1 MTEPGKI
8 GLPGDSA
15 APVPAQAAL
24 RWSAVRPSRSRLRMV
39 WGQFRRNRAGLAG
52 LAILAL
58 FLCAGLFATVLAPYD
73 PYEIELESGLKG
85 PSPGHLLG
93 QDELGRDLLSRV
105 IYGARLSLVIGVIAV
120 SIGVGVGVPIGA
132 ISGYFG
138 GLPDLLVQRLI
149 DIMLAFPGVLLAI
162 VLVAIM
168 GVGLVQVM
176 VAVGIVS
183 IPVYARLVRGQ
194 VLSLRA
200 QEFVD
205 AARAVGATS
214 VRIIWRHVLP
224 NTLAVIIVQSTL
236 QIASAILS
244 AAALGFLGLGAQPP
258 AAEWGSMLSNARQYI
273 RLAPHSVMFP
283 GLAIMLTV
291 LGFNLLGDA
300 IRDALDPRM
309 RI

>member
-1 MTEPGKI
+1 MTKP
-8 GLPGDSA
+8 LP
-15 APVPAQAAL
+15 
-24 RWSAVRPSRSRLRMV
+24 RSRARMV
-39 WGQFRRNRAGLAG
+39 WVQFRRNRAGLVG
-52 LAILAL
+52 LVILAA
-58 FLCAGLFATVLAPYD
+58 FLSAGLFAPVLAPHD

-85 PSPGHLLG
+85 PGHGHLLG
-93 QDELGRDLLSRV
+93 QDELGRDLLSRI

-120 SIGVGVGVPIGA
+120 AIGVGVGVPVGA
-132 ISGYFG
+132 MSGYFG
-138 GLPDLLVQRLI
+138 GLPDLLTQRLI

-162 VLVAIM
+162 VLVAIL

-194 VLSLRA
+194 VLSLRS

-214 VRIIWRHVLP
+214 TRVIVRHVLP

-283 GLAIMLTV
+283 GLAIMMTV

>member
-1 MTEPGKI
+1 MTEPARI
-8 GLPGDSA
+8 
-15 APVPAQAAL
+15 AL
-24 RWSAVRPSRSRLRMV
+24 RPTRSRARMV
-39 WGQFRRNRAGLAG
+39 WTQFRRNRAGLVG
-52 LAILAL
+52 LVLLSA
-58 FLCAGLFATVLAPYD
+58 FLSAGLFAPVLAPYD
-73 PYEIELESGLKG
+73 PYEIELESGLKR
-85 PSPGHLLG
+85 PDPGHLLG
-93 QDELGRDLLSRV
+93 QDELGRDMLSRI

-120 SIGVGVGVPIGA
+120 TIGVGIGVPVGA

-149 DIMLAFPGVLLAI
+149 DIMLAFPGILLAI
-162 VLVAIM
+162 VLVAIL

-194 VLSLRA
+194 VLSLRS

-214 VRIIWRHVLP
+214 GRIIWRHVLP
-224 NTLAVIIVQSTL
+224 NTLAVVIVQSTL
-236 QIASAILS
+236 QIASAILA

-283 GLAIMLTV
+283 GFAIMLTV

>member
-1 MTEPGKI
+1 MIEPARI
-8 GLPGDSA
+8 
-15 APVPAQAAL
+15 AL
-24 RWSAVRPSRSRLRMV
+24 RPTRSRIRMA
-39 WGQFRRNRAGLAG
+39 WTQFRRNRAGLVG
-52 LAILAL
+52 LVLL
-58 FLCAGLFATVLAPYD
+58 CVFLSAGLFAPVLAPHD
-73 PYEIELESGLKG
+73 PYEIELESGLKRPG
-85 PSPGHLLG
+85 PGHLLG
-93 QDELGRDLLSRV
+93 QDELGRDMLSRI

-120 SIGVGVGVPIGA
+120 TIGVGIGVPVGA

-149 DIMLAFPGVLLAI
+149 DIMLAFPGILLAI
-162 VLVAIM
+162 VLVAIL

-194 VLSLRA
+194 VLSLRG

-214 VRIIWRHVLP
+214 GRIIWRHVLP
-224 NTLAVIIVQSTL
+224 NTLAVVIVQSTL
-236 QIASAILS
+236 QIASAILA

-258 AAEWGSMLSNARQYI
+258 TAEWGSMLSNARQYI

-283 GLAIMLTV
+283 GLAIMMTV

>member
-1 MTEPGKI
+1 MPSGPTASRQSVERL
-8 GLPGDSA
+8 LPA
-15 APVPAQAAL
+15 A
-24 RWSAVRPSRSRLRMV
+24 SERPTRTRARMV
-39 WGQFRRNRAGLAG
+39 WMQFRRNRAGVIG
-52 LAILAL
+52 LAILTV
-58 FLCAGLFATVLAPYD
+58 FLIAGLFAPVLAPHD
-73 PYEIELESGLKG
+73 PYEIGLETGLEG
-85 PSPGHLLG
+85 PSATYWLG
-93 QDELGRDLLSRV
+93 RDELGRDLLSRI

-120 SIGVGVGVPIGA
+120 AIGVGFGVPIGA

-138 GLPDLLVQRLI
+138 GLPDLLTQRVI
-149 DIMLAFPGVLLAI
+149 DILLAFPGILLAI
-162 VLVAIM
+162 VLVAIL

-183 IPVYARLVRGQ
+183 VPAYARLVRGQ
-194 VLSLRA
+194 VLTMRS

-205 AARAVGATS
+205 AARALGATS
-214 VRIIWRHVLP
+214 SRIIWRHVLP

-236 QIASAILS
+236 QFASAILA

-283 GLAIMLTV
+283 GVAIMLTV

-300 IRDALDPRM
+300 VRDALDPRM
-309 RI
+309 RV

>member
-8 GLPGDSA
+8 GLPGGST

>member
-1 MTEPGKI
+1 MR
-8 GLPGDSA
+8 
-15 APVPAQAAL
+15 AP
-24 RWSAVRPSRSRLRMV
+24 RTRLRMV
-39 WGQFRRNRAGLAG
+39 WGQFRRNRAGLVG
-52 LAILAL
+52 LAILAI
-58 FLCAGLFATVLAPYD
+58 FLIAGLLAPVLAPAD
-73 PYEIELESGLKG
+73 PYEIQLERGLEK
-85 PSPGHLLG
+85 PGVSAVLG
-93 QDELGRDLLSRV
+93 RDELGRDLLSRI

-120 SIGVGVGVPIGA
+120 AIGVGLGVPIGA
-132 ISGYFG
+132 ASGYFG
-138 GLPDLLVQRLI
+138 GVLDLLVQRLI
-149 DIMLAFPGVLLAI
+149 DILLAFPGILLAI
-162 VLVAIM
+162 VLVAVL
-168 GVGLVQVM
+168 GVGLTQVM

-194 VLSLRA
+194 VLALRN

-205 AARAVGATS
+205 AARALGATS
-214 VRIIWRHVLP
+214 GRIVWRHVLP

-273 RLAPHSVMFP
+273 RLAPHSVTFP
-283 GLAIMLTV
+283 GVAIMLTV